1 MKALLRKIRQILKD
15 RKTRRFITRF
25 VSAGAAFIVFVT
37 TYALVLPA
45 ITMESEAA
53 CGIEAH
59 QHDDSCYEDVLI
71 CGQEESDGHSHTDD
85 CYTVTQE
92 LVCPLEE
99 HQHSEENGC
108 FDEGGNLICQQEE
121 HTHSEENGCYEE
133 KRELTCT
140 LEESEGHH
148 HTDACYEKNLICGK
162 EVHTHSPACYEK
174 EAADAVVASTGYT
187 AGLAYEAGD
196 TDASGETGNI
206 PLSNEN
212 ASLMENAAADATTN
226 VLLPEDL
233 ANEDLSEGYVPQLDS
248 LNFDAVLNDH
258 TGFYYFHP
266 EEGEEVPANT
276 VDITSWEPVDKNT
289 ELAPTDLVKAYLS
302 YTIPAGSLNETNQ
315 IARYRLPANIHLTDD
330 QIIAI
335 NNNENGIA
343 AGYVDPS
350 TNTVLD
356 EDADNYHKYLGAEA
370 VEGTRR
376 PGQDSRNA
384 GEDGFGD
391 TAQEY
396 ISATVKAEN
405 VFDEEG
411 LYGEK
416 GAYLGQDLIFVFS
429 PYTIEKNQ
437 TTYDTA
443 GNPTAKG
450 EKVTGWFAV
459 DLNME
464 QIDWV
469 EEETREEL
477 IDQVTE
483 EPASDQIDQI
493 AGESASGQA
502 DQIGQTAEE
511 HSPDENTNKTINI
524 IRTTIVKSAEIIF
537 AEENKEANTNEISRR
552 LKLVEYTEREEEAET
567 VTTSSDEVTEADTAA
582 AAEEVA
588 EETVDEDPI
597 EDQLPEDV
605 ADADST
611 TKEEQAEEG
620 VTSDDKDQEAEDKDK
635 EEQEP
640 EYEDGSLTSEGA
652 DYKIT
657 LDYTAEAKIPVDAAL
672 SVREITA
679 ETDPEV
685 YQACLDQ
692 ANAHASTGDS
702 TVDQQASRFFDIEI
716 VVTDEEGQ
724 QKKIEPAAPVSVNIQ
739 LPEKK
744 DADKD
749 KAGKEK
755 NSTNKDSNGSD
766 SKDAANAAKSA
777 APAQDPTVLHFAE
790 KGVEQVDAET
800 SVNEKRKDIA
810 TEVQFQAESFSIY
823 GVIYTVDFHWEVDG
837 KTYEYSLAGGDSV
850 SLRELLQVLH
860 VIESVDDGEENDA
873 QGNSSW
879 LDKITG
885 LFKNNEAQ
893 DAGEESNQGQDV
905 GGEELEQ
912 FINDISSV
920 RFSDESLVKVA
931 PITEE
936 TTAGALKDRLGLE
949 CDYSAELSDAQRRA
963 MDSKTFY
970 PTDWALISLK
980 AFTTEEYLTVEMKNG
995 EKFQIRVTD
1004 AQIKKTVI
1012 DAKGDTWEITVTYG
1026 EDAQIPDGA
1035 ELRVREITEKD
1046 TDYAKTRRGIE
1057 DGLTDGEV
1065 ASPVNPVLFDISI
1078 WDGEKEIEPKEGS
1091 EVKVEVKLVRSA
1103 LKGMFSDED
1112 TPLLINDAPMQV
1124 ENGYIESD
1132 IKVIHQTSKG
1142 DVDVMDTF
1150 SNITS
1155 EEAMTSFTTDS
1166 FSNWLVF
1173 LDESASEITVGPGD
1187 IITLRPYNEWSWDK
1201 PENQGDNWVNPAGD
1215 STITSAADITP
1226 HTVTDSNLHHTFT
1239 FYDIQIKNNA
1249 AGKAFDVKTEGGRTV
1264 HVKVA
1269 DQSPEADGA
1278 KPSQVTTVNNGEEG
1292 ITFNLYD
1299 YDRGQTLDES
1309 DNEAKYWKSKDNNP
1323 KNDGRYENGTI
1334 NEGKALKFLG
1344 WGYSGKYSDAWEG
1357 NWASNGILDYTGTTV
1372 SPGIVSSDL
1381 VEYTLDDGTIIKVP
1395 TLADFSGEDLGYL
1408 FDTDSTFDNTGGRV
1422 QAYPNA
1428 NGLFQKGSNG
1438 YYYYNSNSNY
1448 AWYDPTS
1455 NSFEVYEHTYQQHT
1469 AKNDG
1474 GNGKP
1479 IGFFP
1484 FHPYEPDKDTDGT
1497 YGAGKQWMNHNKY
1510 LNHHFG
1516 MDMAVEFAIPA
1527 DGLDEFGNPI
1537 TFEFSGDDDLW
1548 VFIDGKLVLDV
1559 GGLHQPVTAS
1569 INFSDDVVKVNGQTD
1584 TTIQAMFNKSSSDDK
1599 TWVKGDDVPHTMQ
1612 VFYLER
1618 GGCDSNLSIRFNMP
1632 TTLGKGNLK
1641 VIKNDKKTPS
1651 TLLSGAEFGL
1661 YSDARCENLIEGKD
1675 KTSGPDGI
1683 LDFGDLAFKDVNTTY
1698 YLKEIT
1704 APGGYMVDTGVYR
1717 VKPYVINGEVQKDSN
1732 GNIVLQV
1739 IAPDGTALA
1748 QTISQNSIEF
1758 PNEKVSTIDIP
1769 AEKKWSDN
1777 VVTESAQITLTIKR
1791 YKLVSQTKGLT
1802 IEQNLIGKPN
1812 NHTFQAD
1819 YTITYT
1825 TADGDNRTIYIDYT
1839 KFNAGRYTI
1848 TDIEPGTYTIVQN
1861 IRSGVPENYT
1871 RTDDPVDYQQQVTL
1885 PEDGAATAQFT
1896 STYVQKKGT
1905 LNLKAVVENM
1915 PSGVSY
1921 NNVRYAILDSSGKK
1935 VTSATYQ
1942 DIVDGEDFSLPVGTY
1957 SIKAVNLPK
1966 DPDGYM
1972 ATRTISKDG
1981 ETVAN
1986 ATVNVGNVN
1995 ITEGGRTSV
2004 QFNYTYTLSKATNCK
2019 WKIVEQ
2025 YDNNKVYASG
2035 NVADTNNNWFNGGQ
2049 SVRLT
2054 FSLDTN
2060 KYYGN
2065 LDTISYMGQSLS
2077 ASDDGTNYNWHS
2089 YHVDFNA
2096 MKDSELIITVNR
2108 NKGTMEYGF
2117 VGSTSITTP
2126 NSLHM
2131 PRTLR
2136 APKGTT
2142 LGSAANNTEEIH
2154 ETNPADAHTVTDP
2167 ETQST
2172 TPVPAN
2178 LPAAPAYKKY
2188 VKDVLT
2194 SGSDWQKTIV
2204 LNKDNTPAAW
2214 KDTLRDLEAC
2224 DVDGNPYYYYVAAVD
2239 ETGLEKVTTVS
2250 FGNNGDELLL
2260 IGEDNLDGNTLNVTN
2275 TVKRQGALAL
2285 TKIVTLNGADNTT
2298 DMTKG
2303 DYTFTIE
2310 GVAGTSTSEET
2321 HNVTIHFENGRAT
2334 RYIVDGIQTDCKG
2347 TDNSWTVVLQNLTA
2361 GDYVITES
2369 QMSNNKMELTSV
2381 TGGKGDGNKDT
2392 KKVTVTVH
2400 PGDETPENDD
2410 AKAAFTNDR
2419 TEKVKITVNKVWNPE
2434 PLESEHPSITLKLH
2448 RYAKKTKGTIN
2459 ITLKDTMQSDPDHV
2473 SAPIEG
2479 AVFTLYEADTPS
2491 GPWTA
2496 TSTTVTTDV
2505 NGNASASGLAPGKSY
2520 KLVQTSTPQRYRYDT
2535 ENPPESAVLTVRDN
2549 SLQTQEVSTGN
2560 LTNEALVTS
2569 ATVTLTLTES
2579 NEGNGSTNNKIDGA
2593 KFKLYKDGELYR
2605 TEDYET
2611 RNGGKIVVSGLPAG
2625 EYYFVQT
2632 AATADY
2638 RMPADPKT
2646 TGFTVQD
2653 KPWEDQT
2660 HLTQSMANDLKGK
2673 GTITVKLKKD
2683 NADGGDPIANAEFQL
2698 RKGNDLIASATTDG
2712 QGSLTFTDIYEG
2724 DYTVHQ
2730 VNAGDAA
2737 SDGYEIDPSDKP
2749 VSIAANSVTN
2759 QTPDTVVFV
2768 NECTIGDVTIRLW
2781 TKQQAVHSK
2790 VPNERNTP
2798 YNWKLEKEY
2807 TGKHVG
2813 ETYTFTATLNA
2824 DIYPNFVRYAEDNAD
2839 IVEDPNGNID
2849 DSYVLYNKGAS
2860 NESYQHLLKE
2870 SDIQSLNSSGYN
2882 DGTYSFTL
2890 TPTEHNKVYNL
2901 VLISS
2906 WGNNQIY
2913 TFAMNED
2920 QALRAA
2926 APQASPKTLKNRVQA
2941 GLNPDKN
2948 LLSTSGQLKNAPA
2961 AAEAQPHKPSDT
2973 DYFEDTVNF
2982 TPIEHTI
2989 DSSPW
2994 TYEFPAQDKY
3004 DPNGEPYYYYVE
3016 ETNSTPD
3023 EYVIASYQGD
3033 PVSSTDTGSI
3043 TITNTR
3049 PEYGSL
3055 KLTKALTVNGAAPKN
3070 SSDWA
3075 LVTGDYTFTVKNSVQ
3090 EAVKTITLHVDATGV
3105 SLVSPT
3111 DDTDVTL
3118 SAGVLTIAKLPKGDY
3133 TLEEEAPANGTKLS
3147 SVTVSASGS
3156 VENKVATVTVN
3167 DKNQQTEIP
3176 LVTFTNNMNTGD
3188 LSITKQVA
3196 GEGAEED
3203 KAFGFTVQ
3211 LTAPDE
3217 QTLADS
3223 YSFKK
3228 GEDTAAGITYTKDA
3242 NNEARAT
3249 VTGISLKHNEVFTI
3263 EGLPAGTTYLI
3274 TEADYSSAGYSSSIP
3289 AEGHAGTI
3297 TDESE
3302 AKVSVTATNT
3312 LSAGNLTVEK
3322 TLEGNATDPA
3332 KDFNFSVTF
3341 NKDGKNGVGGSYR
3354 TGTTDNIASAT
3365 PHDVTFASGT
3375 STVRF
3380 TLKGG
3385 EKAEFSGLPVGTTFT
3400 VSETSRD
3407 ADGYETT
3414 VSSTGGTVNTGDKTV
3429 TGSISARTAVT
3440 ASYVNKKN
3448 KTIAEAAKEWQS
3460 GAQTI
3465 TWPEDVEKVEFTL
3478 FKTVNGSTT
3487 AVTGIDLTSF
3497 ATAEQIEA
3505 FQNPVEI
3512 TSSTDGK
3519 KAVWNN
3525 LPEKYW
3531 LDADVNASPAVEAG
3545 WYDATYTVKETKIV
3559 YTAASGKPEETKDI
3573 AAVNNVITNEIEKVQ
3588 IHAAKQWKDK
3598 NGTVLDGKEGKAY
3611 PANAQVTF
3619 TLVKDGTPDNT
3630 HTVVLDGVD
3639 ETKNPS
3645 TGATVTPAKTDYEGA
3660 DWTAWFTDLP
3670 KYTDQGKLINY
3681 TVKETA
3687 KMEGYET
3694 EGSDT
3699 VGDEGTITNKEIS
3712 VDINILKVDKTDG
3725 ETPLAGA
3732 KFVLKRYNE
3741 GYHDVAETWP
3751 EQEVSSDAGTKGQLK
3766 FEKLAIGHYELV
3778 ETNPPAGYVRT
3789 SANPRFKVKIDTDGS
3804 LKVEFTNTDM
3814 VTYDSTTKTFTVK
3827 NEPGAALP
3835 NSGGPGT
3842 RLFYL
3847 LGIALAGFA
3856 GAGLLLRKH
3865 RSPGR
3870 G

>member
-1 MKALLRKIRQILKD
+1 MKALIKKINRILKD
-15 RKTRRFITRF
+15 RRTRRLLTRIVS
-25 VSAGAAFIVFVT
+25 VSAALVVFVT

-45 ITMESEAA
+45 ITMEAEAQ

-59 QHDDSCYEDVLI
+59 QHDDSCYEDVLV
-71 CGQEESDGHSHTDD
+71 CGQEESEGHTHDES
-85 CYTVTQE
+85 CYSISQE
-92 LVCPLEE
+92 LICEIPE
-99 HQHSEENGC
+99 HQH
-108 FDEGGNLICQQEE
+108 DETCYDEDGNLQCQMQEHE
-121 HTHSEENGCYEE
+121 HTADCYKEV
-133 KRELTCT
+133 RELTCT

-162 EVHTHSPACYEK
+162 EVHTHSPDCYEK
-174 EAADAVVASTGYT
+174 EAADAVAASTGYT
-187 AGLAYEAGD
+187 AG
-196 TDASGETGNI
+196 TDSSIVAEEIDHATV
-206 PLSNEN
+206 EN
-212 ASLMENAAADATTN
+212 QGTEESAAAATTN

-233 ANEDLSEGYVPQLDS
+233 QSEDLSDGYVPQLDS
-248 LNFDAVLNDH
+248 IYFDAVLNNH
-258 TGFYYFHP
+258 TAFYYFHP
-266 EEGEEVPANT
+266 EEGEEVPANSA
-276 VDITSWEPVDKNT
+276 DITSWKLVDKNT

-356 EDADNYHKYLGAEA
+356 EDAVNYHKYLGAEA

-376 PGQDSRNA
+376 PDQDSRNA

-469 EEETREEL
+469 EEETREEQ
-477 IDQVTE
+477 IGQVTE
-483 EPASDQIDQI
+483 EPAS
-493 AGESASGQA
+493 EQA
-502 DQIGQTAEE
+502 DQIGEEPVSDQTEQSAEE
-511 HSPDENTNKTINI
+511 TAPDQIDQSTDEVGQSENTNKTINI

-537 AEENKEANTNEISRR
+537 AEENKDVKASEISRR
-552 LKLVEYTEREEEAET
+552 LKLVEYTEREEEADA
-567 VTTSSDEVTEADTAA
+567 VTPSSDEVTEADTAA
-582 AAEEVA
+582 AAEDAV
-588 EETVDEDPI
+588 EETVDEGAV
-597 EDQLPEDV
+597 EDQVPEDE
-605 ADADST
+605 AGAEST
-611 TKEEQAEEG
+611 TEEDQATEG
-620 VTSDDKDQEAEDKDK
+620 VTSDDNDQEAEDKDK
-635 EEQEP
+635 ETQGP
-640 EYEDGSLTSEGA
+640 EYKAGSLKSEGD

-657 LDYTAEAKIPVDAAL
+657 LDYTAEAKIPADAVL

-685 YQACLDQ
+685 YQECLDQ
-692 ANAHASTGDS
+692 ANAHEATGDS
-702 TVDQQASRFFDIEI
+702 TVDQQTSRFFDIEI

-744 DADKD
+744 DADQD
-749 KAGKEK
+749 KAGKGK
-755 NSTNKDSNGSD
+755 NSTNKDSKGSD

-777 APAQDPTVLHFAE
+777 VSTQDPTVLHFAE
-790 KGVEQVDAET
+790 KGVEQVEAET
-800 SVNEKRKDIA
+800 SVNETKKDTA

-850 SLRELLQVLH
+850 SFRELLKLLH
-860 VIESVDDGEENDA
+860 VIGTADDA
-873 QGNSSW
+873 QENGEQENGSW

-1103 LKGMFSDED
+1103 LKGLFSDED

-1124 ENGYIESD
+1124 ENGYVEKSLQ
-1132 IKVIHQTSKG
+1132 VIHQAKNGQTE
-1142 DVDVMDTF
+1142 VMDTQN
-1150 SNITS
+1150 SIVDDTAS
-1155 EEAMTSFTTDS
+1155 TTFTTSS

-1173 LDESASEITVGPGD
+1173 LDEEATNITIGVGD
-1187 IITLRPYNEWSWDK
+1187 TITLRPYKEWSWKGD
-1201 PENQGDNWVNPAGD
+1201 QGDFWKTPNTNGHADVEKRNIDD
-1215 STITSAADITP
+1215 SQLNEQYSIYNLKATSTGTFDIE
-1226 HTVTDSNLHHTFT
+1226 
-1239 FYDIQIKNNA
+1239 
-1249 AGKAFDVKTEGGRTV
+1249 TEGG
-1264 HVKVA
+1264 K
-1269 DQSPEADGA
+1269 
-1278 KPSQVTTVNNGEEG
+1278 KITVNVQDTGITDPPPTVQTIDNTSNG
-1292 ITFNLYD
+1292 ITFNLFD
-1299 YDRGQTLDES
+1299 YDRDKGLDEENNKGRWFTGKNGNTTY
-1309 DNEAKYWKSKDNNP
+1309 DKSVN
-1323 KNDGRYENGTI
+1323 KNHS
-1334 NEGKALKFLG
+1334 LKFLG
-1344 WGYSGKYSDAWEG
+1344 WGSESEHNKSWTH
-1357 NWASNGILDYTGTTV
+1357 GILDYTKETV
-1372 SPGIVSSDL
+1372 QPGIVAKDL
-1381 VEYTLDDGTIIKVP
+1381 VEVTLSDGSKIKVP
-1395 TLADFSGEDLGYL
+1395 KLAHSDFNNEDLGYL
-1408 FDTDSTFDNTGGRV
+1408 FDTTATFDNTNGAV
-1422 QAYPNA
+1422 QAYPGA
-1428 NGLFQKGSNG
+1428 NGLFQKGGNG
-1438 YYYYNSNSNY
+1438 YIYYNSNSNY
-1448 AWYDPTS
+1448 ARYLGDKEGGSNTFAVYD
-1455 NSFEVYEHTYQQHT
+1455 HTYQQHT
-1469 AKNDG
+1469 GKNQP

-1484 FHPYEPDKDTDGT
+1484 FHDYEPDTDTDGT
-1497 YGAGKQWMNHNKY
+1497 HGTAMNFNKY
-1510 LNHHFG
+1510 LNHHLG
-1516 MDMAVEFAIPA
+1516 MDMAVEFAIPE
-1527 DGLDEFGNPI
+1527 DGLDEYGNPI

-1548 VFIDGKLVLDV
+1548 VFLDDRLVLDV
-1559 GGLHQPVTAS
+1559 GGIHQPVTAS
-1569 INFSDDVVKVNGQTD
+1569 INFSNDAVKVYGQSD
-1584 TTIQAMFNKSSSDDK
+1584 TSIPAMYNTSEK
-1599 TWVKGDDVPHTMQ
+1599 TWTRGESVPHTMR
-1612 VFYLER
+1612 VYYLER
-1618 GGCDSNLSIRFNMP
+1618 GGCDSNLSIRFNLP
-1632 TTLGKGNLK
+1632 TTLGKGKLR
-1641 VIKNDKKTPS
+1641 VIKNDKKTPA
-1651 TLLSGAEFGL
+1651 TLLSGARFGL
-1661 YSDARCENLIEGKD
+1661 YSDERCEHIIEGKD
-1675 KTSGPDGI
+1675 KTSGSDGV
-1683 LDFGDLAFKDVNTTY
+1683 LDFGELAFKDVNTTY
-1698 YLKEIT
+1698 YLKEIS
-1704 APGGYMVDTGVYR
+1704 APSGYMVDTGVYK
-1717 VKPYVINGEVQKDSN
+1717 VKPYVLNGEVQKDSN
-1732 GNIVLQV
+1732 GYVVLQV

-1748 QTISQNSIEF
+1748 QTNPGNLALSSIEF

-1769 AEKKWSDN
+1769 AEKKWSDD

-1825 TADGDNRTIYIDYT
+1825 TADGGNRTIYLDYT
-1839 KFNAGRYTI
+1839 KFSAGRYTI
-1848 TDIEPGTYTIVQN
+1848 TDIEPGTYTVVQN
-1861 IRSGVPENYT
+1861 IRSGVPDNYT
-1871 RTDDPVDYQQQVTL
+1871 RTDDPENHQRQVTL
-1885 PEDGAATAQFT
+1885 PEDGTATAEFT

-1921 NNVRYAILDSSGKK
+1921 NGVRYAILDSSGKK
-1935 VTSATYQ
+1935 VTSVTYQ
-1942 DIVDGEDFSLPVGTY
+1942 QIMNGKDIALPVGTY

-1966 DPDGYM
+1966 DPDGYT

-1981 ETVAN
+1981 ETVVN

-1995 ITEGGRTSV
+1995 ITEGGSTSV
-2004 QFNYTYTLSKATNCK
+2004 QFNNIYTLSKATNCK

-2077 ASDDGTNYNWHS
+2077 ASDDGTNSNWHS

-2108 NKGTMEYGF
+2108 NKMTQEYGF

-2167 ETQST
+2167 ETQEPT
-2172 TPVPAN
+2172 NVPAN

-2239 ETGLEKVTTVS
+2239 ETGLEKVTTVT

-2260 IGEDNLDGNTLNVTN
+2260 IGADNLEGNSLNVTN

-2334 RYIVDGIQTDCKG
+2334 SYIVDGTRTDCKG

-2410 AKAAFTNDR
+2410 ARAAFTNDR
-2419 TEKVKITVNKVWNPE
+2419 TEKVKITVNKVWSPE
-2434 PLESEHPSITLKLH
+2434 PLDSEHPSITLKLH

-2520 KLVQTSTPQRYRYDT
+2520 KLVQTSTPQRYSYNV
-2535 ENPPESAVLTVRDN
+2535 ENPPESAVLTVQDN
-2549 SLQTQEVSTGN
+2549 SLQTQEVSTRN
-2560 LTNEALVTS
+2560 LTNEALITS

-2579 NEGNGSTNNKIDGA
+2579 NVGSGSTDNKIDGA
-2593 KFKLYKDGELYR
+2593 RFKLYKDGTLYR
-2605 TEDYET
+2605 TDDYET
-2611 RNGGKIVVSGLPAG
+2611 RDGGKIVVSGLPAG

-2632 AATADY
+2632 AVTADY

-2646 TGFTVQD
+2646 AGFTVQD
-2653 KPWEDQT
+2653 KPWEDQS
-2660 HLTQSMANDLKGK
+2660 HLTQSMTNDLKGK
-2673 GTITVKLKKD
+2673 GTITVTLKKD
-2683 NADGGDPIANAEFQL
+2683 NADNGDPIANADFQL
-2698 RKGNDLIASATTDG
+2698 RKGDDLIASATTDNDG
-2712 QGSLTFTDIYEG
+2712 RLTFTKVYEG

-2781 TKQQAVHSK
+2781 TKQQAVDSA
-2790 VPNERNTP
+2790 EAEQRNTP
-2798 YNWKLEKEY
+2798 YNWKLVKEY

-2824 DIYPNFVRYAEDNAD
+2824 DIYPNFVRYAEDNAE
-2839 IVEDPNGNID
+2839 ITEFPSGNND
-2849 DSYVLYNKGAS
+2849 NNYVLYNKGTG
-2860 NESYQHLLKE
+2860 NESYEHLLKE

-2890 TPTEHNKVYNL
+2890 TPTEQNKVYNL

-2926 APQASPKTLKNRVQA
+2926 APQEPQKALNSRMQA
-2941 GLNPDKN
+2941 GFGAGKKA
-2948 LLSTSGQLKNAPA
+2948 LSASGRLKNAPA
-2961 AAEAQPHKPSDT
+2961 ATEAQPHKPSDA

-2989 DSSPW
+2989 NKSPW
-2994 TYEFPAQDKY
+2994 TYQFPAQDKY

-3016 ETNSTPD
+3016 ETSSTPD
-3023 EYVIASYQGD
+3023 EYVIESYVGD
-3033 PVSSTDTGSI
+3033 PVSGTDTGSI

-3055 KLTKALTVNGAAPKN
+3055 KLTKALTVNGTAPKN

-3075 LVTGDYTFTVKNSVQ
+3075 LVAGDYTFTVKNSAQ

-3111 DDTDVTL
+3111 DDSDVTL
-3118 SAGVLTIAKLPKGDY
+3118 SAGVVTIAKLPKGDY
-3133 TLEEEAPANGTKLS
+3133 TLEEAAPANGTKLS
-3147 SVTVSASGS
+3147 GVTVSASGS

-3188 LSITKQVA
+3188 LSLTKQVA
-3196 GEGAEED
+3196 GEGAEEE
-3203 KAFGFTVQ
+3203 KAFRFTIQ
-3211 LTAPDE
+3211 LTAPDG
-3217 QTLADS
+3217 QMLADS

-3228 GEDTAAGITYTKDA
+3228 GEDTAEGITYKKDA
-3242 NNEARAT
+3242 NNATRAT

-3263 EGLPAGTTYLI
+3263 EGLPAGTTYLV
-3274 TEADYSSAGYSSSIP
+3274 TEADYSSEGYSSSIP
-3289 AEGHAGTI
+3289 AEGLPGTI

>member
-1 MKALLRKIRQILKD
+1 MKTLIKKINRILKD
-15 RKTRRFITRF
+15 RRIRRLLTRF
-25 VSAGAAFIVFVT
+25 VSGSAALVVFVT
-37 TYALVLPA
+37 TYALVSPA
-45 ITMESEAA
+45 ITMETEAQ

-59 QHDDSCYEDVLI
+59 QHDDSCYEDVLA
-71 CGQEESDGHSHTDD
+71 CGLEESDGHTHGDS
-85 CYTVTQE
+85 CYNISQE
-92 LVCPLEE
+92 LTCEIPE
-99 HQHSEENGC
+99 HQHDKTC
-108 FDEGGNLICQQEE
+108 YDEDGNLQCRLSEHE
-121 HTHSEENGCYEE
+121 HTEDCYKEV
-133 KRELTCT
+133 RELTCT

-148 HTDACYEKNLICGK
+148 HTDACYKKNLICGK
-162 EVHTHSPACYEK
+162 EAHTHSPACYEK
-174 EAADAVVASTGYT
+174 TETAAVAASAGYT
-187 AGLAYEAGD
+187 AGVAYEVSDDDAADDFGSNDRDGLKGSVDITGRDVSEETGDHSDTDALEETGDLGD
-196 TDASGETGNI
+196 TDTLENTGDSDDTDALKVTSQNDI
-206 PLSNEN
+206 WEEADNADTFEAEGYSDSSEGAGSTAPSQEADNTSHSDWESPLLEES
-212 ASLMENAAADATTN
+212 AAAGTTN
-226 VLLPEDL
+226 VLPEDL
-233 ANEDLSEGYVPQLDS
+233 ENEELSDGYVPQLDS
-248 LNFDAVLNDH
+248 LIFDSVLNDH
-258 TGFYYFHP
+258 TAFYYFHP
-266 EEGEEVPANT
+266 EEGEEVPANS
-276 VDITSWEPVDKNT
+276 VDITSWKPVDENT
-289 ELAPTDLVKAYLS
+289 ELAPTDMVKTYLA

-315 IARYRLPANIHLTDD
+315 VARYRLPANLHLTED
-330 QIIAI
+330 QILAI
-335 NNNENGIA
+335 NSHENGIA
-343 AGYVDPS
+343 AGFIDTA
-350 TNTVLD
+350 TNTVSD
-356 EDADNYHKYLGAEA
+356 EDAANYSEYLGAEA

-376 PGQDSRNA
+376 PDQALSDGSLD
-384 GEDGFGD
+384 GE
-391 TAQEY
+391 QEY

-429 PYTIEKNQ
+429 PYTIQKNQ
-437 TTYDTA
+437 TTYDKD
-443 GNPTAKG
+443 GKPTARG

-459 DLNME
+459 DLNMD
-464 QIDWV
+464 QIDWIEEV
-469 EEETREEL
+469 PDLEQNDMEKEETAL
-477 IDQVTE
+477 V
-483 EPASDQIDQI
+483 
-493 AGESASGQA
+493 
-502 DQIGQTAEE
+502 
-511 HSPDENTNKTINI
+511 ENTINTTNVKTADIIFSEENEETKAIKI
-524 IRTTIVKSAEIIF
+524 IRQLKVVEHMDRVDGEVEADVDVTTSLEGGTDADAAATTEA
-537 AEENKEANTNEISRR
+537 AEENT
-552 LKLVEYTEREEEAET
+552 AEQPMP
-567 VTTSSDEVTEADTAA
+567 EDTAG
-582 AAEEVA
+582 
-588 EETVDEDPI
+588 TN
-597 EDQLPEDV
+597 
-605 ADADST
+605 ST
-611 TKEEQAEEG
+611 TEEEQAAEAA
-620 VTSDDKDQEAEDKDK
+620 TADAKDEKEEDKDNR
-635 EEQEP
+635 EP
-640 EYEDGSLTSEGA
+640 EYKAGTLTAEGK

-657 LDYTAEAKIPVDAAL
+657 LDYTAEAKIPAEAAL

-685 YQACLDQ
+685 YQACLKQ
-692 ANAHASTGDS
+692 ANAHKANGDS
-702 TVDQQASRFFDIEI
+702 SVDRQASRFFDIEI

-724 QKKIEPAAPVSVNIQ
+724 PEKMEPAAPVSVNIQ
-739 LPEKK
+739 LIEKK
-744 DADKD
+744 DAEDK
-749 KAGKEK
+749 
-755 NSTNKDSNGSD
+755 D
-766 SKDAANAAKSA
+766 SKDTGSAAKSA
-777 APAQDPTVLHFAE
+777 DSIQDPTILHFAE
-790 KGVEQVDAET
+790 EGVEQVEAET
-800 SVNEKRKDIA
+800 SVDKTRKDTA

-823 GVIYTVDFHWEVDG
+823 GVIY
-837 KTYEYSLAGGDSV
+837 
-850 SLRELLQVLH
+850 
-860 VIESVDDGEENDA
+860 N
-873 QGNSSW
+873 
-879 LDKITG
+879 
-885 LFKNNEAQ
+885 
-893 DAGEESNQGQDV
+893 
-905 GGEELEQ
+905 
-912 FINDISSV
+912 
-920 RFSDESLVKVA
+920 
-931 PITEE
+931 
-936 TTAGALKDRLGLE
+936 
-949 CDYSAELSDAQRRA
+949 
-963 MDSKTFY
+963 
-970 PTDWALISLK
+970 
-980 AFTTEEYLTVEMKNG
+980 
-995 EKFQIRVTD
+995 
-1004 AQIKKTVI
+1004 IKKTVI

-1046 TDYAKTRRGIE
+1046 ADYVKTRRGIE
-1057 DGLTDGEV
+1057 DGLNNGEA

-1103 LKGMFSDED
+1103 LKGLFSDED

-1124 ENGYIESD
+1124 ENGYIERD

-1226 HTVTDSNLHHTFT
+1226 HTVTDSNLNHTFT
-1239 FYDIQIKNNA
+1239 FYDIKIKNNA

-1334 NEGKALKFLG
+1334 NQGKALKFLG

-1395 TLADFSGEDLGYL
+1395 TLADFSGENLGYL
-1408 FDTDSTFDNTGGRV
+1408 FDTDSTFDNTDGRV
-1422 QAYPNA
+1422 QSYPNA

-1448 AWYDPTS
+1448 AWYNPT
-1455 NSFEVYEHTYQQHT
+1455 NKSFEVYEHTYQQHT

-1497 YGAGKQWMNHNKY
+1497 YGEGKQWMNHNKY

-1732 GNIVLQV
+1732 GNIILQV

-2334 RYIVDGIQTDCKG
+2334 RYIVDGTQTDCKG

-2434 PLESEHPSITLKLH
+2434 PLDSEHPSITLKLH

-2520 KLVQTSTPQRYRYDT
+2520 KLVQTSTPQRYSYNV
-2535 ENPPESAVLTVRDN
+2535 ENPPESAVLTVQDN
-2549 SLQTQEVSTGN
+2549 SLQTQEVSTRN

-2579 NEGNGSTNNKIDGA
+2579 NVGSGSTDNKIDGA
-2593 KFKLYKDGELYR
+2593 RFKLYKDGTLYR
-2605 TEDYET
+2605 TDDYET
-2611 RNGGKIVVSGLPAG
+2611 RDGGKIVVSGLPAG

-2632 AATADY
+2632 AVTADY

-2646 TGFTVQD
+2646 AGFTVQD
-2653 KPWEDQT
+2653 KPWEDQS
-2660 HLTQSMANDLKGK
+2660 HLTQSMTNDLKGK
-2673 GTITVKLKKD
+2673 GTITVTLKKD
-2683 NADGGDPIANAEFQL
+2683 NADDGDPIANADFQL
-2698 RKGNDLIASATTDG
+2698 RKGDDLIARATTDNDG
-2712 QGSLTFTDIYEG
+2712 RLTFTNVYEG

-2781 TKQQAVHSK
+2781 TKQQAVHSE

-2824 DIYPNFVRYAEDNAD
+2824 DIYPNLVRYAEDNAD
-2839 IVEDPNGNID
+2839 IAEYPNGNNND
-2849 DSYVLYNKGAS
+2849 NYVLYNKGTN

-2948 LLSTSGQLKNAPA
+2948 LLSTSGRLKNAPA
-2961 AAEAQPHKPSDT
+2961 ATEAQPHKPSDT

-2982 TPIEHTI
+2982 TPLEHTI
-2989 DSSPW
+2989 NEAPW
-2994 TYEFPAQDKY
+2994 TYQFPPQDKY

-3016 ETNSTPD
+3016 ETSSTPD
-3023 EYVIASYQGD
+3023 EYVIESYVGD
-3033 PVSSTDTGSI
+3033 PVSGTDTGEI

-3049 PEYGSL
+3049 PQYGSL
-3055 KLTKALTVNGAAPKN
+3055 KLTKAVTVNGAAPEN

-3075 LVTGDYTFTVKNSVQ
+3075 MVAGDYTFTVKNSVQ

-3111 DDTDVTL
+3111 DDSDVTL
-3118 SAGVLTIAKLPKGDY
+3118 SAGVVTIAKLPKGDY
-3133 TLEEEAPANGTKLS
+3133 TLEEASPANGTTLS
-3147 SVTVSASGS
+3147 AVTVSSSGS

-3167 DKNQQTEIP
+3167 DKNQQTTIP

-3188 LSITKQVA
+3188 LSLTKQVA

-3203 KAFGFTVQ
+3203 KAFGFTIQ
-3211 LTAPDE
+3211 LTAPDG

-3228 GEDTAAGITYTKDA
+3228 GEDTADGITYTKDA
-3242 NNEARAT
+3242 NNAARAT

-3274 TEADYSSAGYSSSIP
+3274 TEADYSSEGYSSSIP
-3289 AEGHAGTI
+3289 AEGLEETI

-3322 TLEGNATDPA
+3322 TIEGNATDSA

-3354 TGTTDNIASAT
+3354 TGTTDNIESAT

-3375 STVRF
+3375 ATVTF

-3414 VSSTGGTVNTGDKTV
+3414 VSSTGGAVNVGDKTV

-3448 KTIAEAAKEWQS
+3448 KTTAEAAKEWQS

-3478 FKTVNGSTT
+3478 FKTVNGNTT
-3487 AVTGIDLTSF
+3487 AVTGSDLTNF
-3497 ATAEQIEA
+3497 ATAEQIAA

-3545 WYDATYTVKETKIV
+3545 WYDATYTVKETRIV

-3630 HTVVLDGVD
+3630 HTVVLNGID
-3639 ETKNPS
+3639 ETRAPA
-3645 TGATVTPAKTDYEGA
+3645 TGAAVTPANSDYEGA

-3681 TVKETA
+3681 TVKETV

-3699 VGDEGTITNKEIS
+3699 VGNEGTITNKEIS

-3732 KFVLKRYNE
+3732 KFELKRYKE
-3741 GYHDVAETWP
+3741 GYHEVVETWP

-3766 FEKLAIGHYELV
+3766 FEKLAIGYYELV

-3842 RLFYL
+3842 RLIYL
-3847 LGIALAGFA
+3847 LGIVLTGIAGV
-3856 GAGLLLRKH
+3856 GLMLRKH
-3865 RSPGR
+3865 RDPCSL
-3870 G
+3870 